1 MYFRCPACSTVHP
14 LNAAVLAQGG
24 GRVRCGKCN
33 TTSNAFDSLFDD
45 WPGAGEKPAQRG
57 ETPLLG
63 QAIDL
68 QAGKRA
74 RLEPEAA
81 ELTGDLPAA
90 PGPSRARRW
99 LLRSAWLIGGLAIG
113 AVVIFKTAEF
123 AGQPLVEPG
132 EVDAALRA
140 VGLAEPEPEPVFR
153 DLEMIHLVSRR
164 LAADPD
170 QPGVLRLQATIVN
183 RAAQGQPY
191 PDLEVILFDAVG
203 ARIANYDFEPGDYLA
218 ANHPAQADMAPHAY
232 LPLSLELDDPGV
244 QAVGFE
250 LNFH

>member
-1 MYFRCPACSTVHP
+1 MHFRCPACSTVHP

-24 GRVRCGKCN
+24 GQVRCGKCN
-33 TTSNAFDSLFDD
+33 ATVNALDSLFDD
-45 WPGAGEKPAQRG
+45 WPGPGEKPVARG
-57 ETPLLG
+57 ELPVLG

-68 QAGKRA
+68 QAGQRA
-74 RLEPEAA
+74 RLAPDGEPTDEAPVA
-81 ELTGDLPAA
+81 RA
-90 PGPSRARRW
+90 PSRARRW
-99 LLRSAWLIGGLAIG
+99 LLRAAWLVGGLAIG
-113 AVVIFKTAEF
+113 AVVIFKAAEF

-132 EVDAALRA
+132 EIDTALQKM
-140 VGLAEPEPEPVFR
+140 GLAEAGPEPVFR
-153 DLEMIHLVSRR
+153 NIELIHLVSRR
-164 LAADPD
+164 LAVDPD

-183 RAAQGQPY
+183 RASKSQPY

-203 ARIANYDFEPGDYLA
+203 ARIADYSFAPRDYLA
-218 ANHPAQADMAPHAY
+218 AHQPEDADMAPHAY

>member
-1 MYFRCPACSTVHP
+1 MHFRCPACSTVHP

-24 GRVRCGKCN
+24 GKVRCGKCN
-33 TTSNAFDSLFDD
+33 ATANAFDSLFDD
-45 WPGAGEKPAQRG
+45 WPGPGEKPAARG
-57 ETPLLG
+57 ELPVLG

-74 RLEPEAA
+74 RLTPDGEATDDA
-81 ELTGDLPAA
+81 TALA
-90 PGPSRARRW
+90 GPSRARQW
-99 LLRSAWLIGGLAIG
+99 LLRAAWLVGGLAIG
-113 AVVIFKTAEF
+113 AVVIFKAAEF

-132 EVDAALRA
+132 EIDTALQKM
-140 VGLAEPEPEPVFR
+140 GLAEAESEPVFR
-153 DLEMIHLVSRR
+153 NIELIHLVSRR
-164 LAADPD
+164 LAVDPD

-183 RAAQGQPY
+183 RASKSQPY
-191 PDLEVILFDAVG
+191 PELEVILFDAVG
-203 ARIANYDFEPGDYLA
+203 DRIADYSFAPQDYLA
-218 ANHPAQADMAPHAY
+218 AHQPEGAEMAPHAY